1 MKEISANLNQAQS
14 IGGVQ
19 NTPSLNTAVGQAN
32 AALFKEALGSA
43 QKVPIARPSGSGD
56 PLSVSAA
63 SSSSLRFS
71 NHAVDRMQARGV
83 RFSPEQMGKIENA
96 VSKAAEKGAKNCLLL
111 SDEAALIVSVK
122 DKTVVTVM
130 DKNNLKENV
139 FTNIDSTVMI

>member
-1 MKEISANLNQAQS
+1 MKEISANLSNLNGV
-14 IGGVQ
+14 GGVAS
-19 NTPSLNTAVGQAN
+19 NATPSLNTPQGKAD
-32 AALFKEALGSA
+32 AALFRETLQRVPGSISRGDAAQAPAPASAL
-43 QKVPIARPSGSGD
+43 K
-56 PLSVSAA
+56 
-63 SSSSLRFS
+63 FS

-83 RFSPEQMGKIENA
+83 RFSPEQMGKIQSA

-130 DKNNLKENV
+130 DKTNLKENV